1 MWLSKGNEEC
11 LDNIS
16 LHLKK
21 PLEKTQQQLQG
32 KGLEKTLQRPQHK
45 PQEKPQQKTQGKPL
59 ENLQSLK
66 LCGLVKQVPSW
77 IKDLPKLTKLELEIT
92 MSEEVEVINVLGEIK
107 ELSILRLSVKP
118 HHGADGKLDFCV
130 WVNGIQQR
138 CYLKLKIL
146 EITCSSKL
154 NVSFGS
160 EAMQNLEL
168 LTARCCSGSTLK
180 FIEVKNLSKLKLK
193 EVWLFGSHD
202 NTLKDDMERQ
212 LNEHPRKPPLKMEE
226 LDVC

>member
-1 MWLSKGNEEC
+1 M
-11 LDNIS
+11 
-16 LHLKK
+16 
-21 PLEKTQQQLQG
+21 
-32 KGLEKTLQRPQHK
+32 
-45 PQEKPQQKTQGKPL
+45 
-59 ENLQSLK
+59 
-66 LCGLVKQVPSW
+66 
-77 IKDLPKLTKLELEIT
+77 
-92 MSEEVEVINVLGEIK
+92 
-107 ELSILRLSVKP
+107 P

-193 EVWLFGSHD
+193 EVRLFGSHD
-202 NTLKDDMERQ
+202 NTLKDDLERQ
-212 LNEHPRKPPLKMEE
+212 LTEWRDNWMSIQGNLLWRWRNWMYAELTMLNVSTVTQASTELFSSFFFIFCTAWSSTVMHPS
-226 LDVC
+226 CQS

>member
-1 MWLSKGNEEC
+1 MC
-11 LDNIS
+11 
-16 LHLKK
+16 
-21 PLEKTQQQLQG
+21 
-32 KGLEKTLQRPQHK
+32 
-45 PQEKPQQKTQGKPL
+45 
-59 ENLQSLK
+59 
-66 LCGLVKQVPSW
+66 LVKQVPSW

-107 ELSILRLSVKP
+107 ELSILRLCVKP
-118 HHGADGKLDFCV
+118 LEDADGKLDFCV

-138 CYLKLKIL
+138 CYLNLKIL

-202 NTLKDDMERQ
+202 NTLKDDLERQ